1 MSRTSTRQNPLNVT
15 DDTLYAVESL
25 YHSLGYAMNTY
36 IQKLKPA
43 KDNPAWKW
51 AKETEQFNVYEI
63 INKMKK
69 FRDILDMKY
78 LNIAKKRFTLYTI
91 EPITKTTIK
100 SLDSCNMNDLESLL
114 KLVDCISTASRDALT
129 ELNESILDYR
139 KRENTD
145 YSTLPKNDFELY
157 ELSAAFFQDLIL
169 NSSNLYQMIMIQIL
183 KVSSK

>member
-1 MSRTSTRQNPLNVT
+1 MSRASSRQNPLNVT
-15 DDTLYAVESL
+15 DEPLYAAESL

-43 KDNPAWKW
+43 KDNPSWKW

-69 FRDILDMKY
+69 FRDILDMRY

-91 EPITKTTIK
+91 EPITTIK
-100 SLDSCNMNDLESLL
+100 SLSSCTMNDLESLL
-114 KLVDCISTASRDALT
+114 KLVECISTASRDALT

-157 ELSAAFFQDLIL
+157 ELSTAFFQDLIL
-169 NSSNLYQMIMIQIL
+169 NSSNLYQMILIQIL
-183 KVSSK
+183 KITSK